1 MHKIFELKGMELDQ
15 LQSLA
20 SELGIKGYKK
30 MSKEDLVYGILDE
43 EARKNAQNLPEKPAQ
58 KKRGRPKKSEVK
70 STDVVV
76 EKDERVEKTSP
87 KVQEPKAETEPAK
100 PKITLS
106 L

>member
-58 KKRGRPKKSEVK
+58 KKRGRPKK
-70 STDVVV
+70 
-76 EKDERVEKTSP
+76 
-87 KVQEPKAETEPAK
+87 VQE
-100 PKITLS
+100 
-106 L
+106 